1 MKVALCMLL
10 APAAALVAP
19 PAAKAM
25 SALQSTEYA
34 QTLYGV
40 GPETGFWDPLK
51 LSDLGTDGTV
61 DFFRAAEVKH
71 GRIAMMATLGYMH
84 HLAGITIP
92 GAQPPR
98 QACGPKTRRAS
109 EPTCRFARP
118 RAKLAGRRHAARAG
132 SLSSSEGITFKS
144 LGAMNPLEAWAAVP
158 AAGVSQIFGAIAL
171 VEAYEM
177 THKDGKY
184 AGGDAWFQGFSTN
197 LAFDPLGFGK
207 ADAKMVET
215 MKLRELKNGRL
226 AMIGIMGFVAS
237 SAVPGSVP
245 MLH

>member
-92 GAQPPR
+92 G
-98 QACGPKTRRAS
+98 
-109 EPTCRFARP
+109 
-118 RAKLAGRRHAARAG
+118 

-171 VEAYEM
+171 VEASEAASEHGEPKARRRSRNGG
-177 THKDGKY
+177 TRARGT
-184 AGGDAWFQGFSTN
+184 AAATLSRRGGDE
-197 LAFDPLGFGK
+197 AFP
-207 ADAKMVET
+207 ADRRA
-215 MKLRELKNGRL
+215 
-226 AMIGIMGFVAS
+226 
-237 SAVPGSVP
+237 
-245 MLH
+245 

>member
-92 GAQPPR
+92 G
-98 QACGPKTRRAS
+98 
-109 EPTCRFARP
+109 
-118 RAKLAGRRHAARAG
+118 

-171 VEAYEM
+171 VEASEM

>member
-1 MKVALCMLL
+1 
-10 APAAALVAP
+10 
-19 PAAKAM
+19 
-25 SALQSTEYA
+25 
-34 QTLYGV
+34 
-40 GPETGFWDPLK
+40 
-51 LSDLGTDGTV
+51 
-61 DFFRAAEVKH
+61 
-71 GRIAMMATLGYMH
+71 MH

-92 GAQPPR
+92 
-98 QACGPKTRRAS
+98 
-109 EPTCRFARP
+109 
-118 RAKLAGRRHAARAG
+118 G

-158 AAGVSQIFGAIAL
+158 AAGVSQIFGAIALVDAAGVLAVRVSQIFGAIAL

>member
-92 GAQPPR
+92 
-98 QACGPKTRRAS
+98 
-109 EPTCRFARP
+109 
-118 RAKLAGRRHAARAG
+118 G